1 MELISQRLI
10 IRPWRDADR
19 APFAA
24 MSADPQVMEFLPPL
38 TAEAASLWIDWH
50 IAHLRENG
58 FCFWAVEA
66 RETGIFIG
74 TVGLARVKNPVPFA
88 PAMEV
93 GWRIAHP
100 FWGQG
105 YAPEAAARI
114 MQFGFE
120 ALNLSEIVAY
130 TVPANQKSRRVMEK
144 LNMTRNPEDD
154 FEHPALPEGHRLRP
168 HVLYRLARHGL
179 GQPATEAHGLDTAG

>member
-1 MELISQRLI
+1 MELISQRLV

-19 APFAA
+19 APFAT
-24 MSADPQVMEFLPPL
+24 MSADPKVMKFLTPL
-38 TAEAASLWIDWH
+38 SAEDSSRWIDWH
-50 IAHLRENG
+50 MAHQQEHG
-58 FCFWAVEA
+58 FCFWAVE
-66 RETGIFIG
+66 EQKTGSFIG
-74 TVGLARVKNPVPFA
+74 AVGLIRVKHPMPFF
-88 PAMEV
+88 PAVEV
-93 GWRIAHP
+93 GWRIAQP

-105 YAPEAAARI
+105 YAPEAAARA

-120 ALNLSEIVAY
+120 ALNLPEIVAL

-168 HVLYRLARHGL
+168 HVLYRRHSL
-179 GQPATEAHGLDTAG
+179 GQPAAEADGLDTAG